1 MRFSVLGPL
10 FAEADDGT
18 PLALS
23 RPSQRATLA
32 VLLLYAAQPV
42 TKNLLIEALW
52 GDSPPGNADTALR
65 VRMRDARRALV
76 AADRIKTHPAG
87 YQIVVEPGELD
98 ADVFRSLVGRGRT
111 ALDHGNPEDAARLLE
126 QACRLWRAPPL
137 ADVPDTALTRTAV
150 TGLLA
155 QCRDA
160 REWLIDARL
169 ALGQHHQLLSQIRTV
184 IAADPLPEHPHVQL
198 MLALYRCGQKVA
210 ALDSYSRLRELTTR
224 EFGQDPGPEAR
235 ETLRRI
241 LDDSPALEVRSRAL
255 TLTVAGAAPQP
266 AWTPLR
272 QLPAPPPDFTGRVT
286 AIDALA
292 RRMSANAMAVTVLT
306 GPPGIGTTALAV
318 HAAHLAAGEF
328 PDGQLYVDLGGRRGN
343 RAPLEVL
350 GELLRSLGI
359 PSASVPDA
367 MAERA
372 ALYRSML
379 AGRRVLVLA
388 DDAAAAAQIRP
399 LLPGGRGSAVLVTSS
414 SRLADLEG
422 ARGVEL
428 GPLGQKEAVAMLGK
442 IVGDERLRADR
453 DAAVAIAGVCA
464 GLPLALRIAGAR
476 LAASPALR
484 AADLAAALTVPR
496 SLFDEL
502 VIGDLSVAGRLAAAW
517 QALEP
522 DAQHALWLLAH
533 ARQTS
538 SPPWLVKAVA
548 GGSPGTVRA
557 LADSC
562 LILQHPATGW
572 YSLAPLV
579 ESFALAQPTPWRG
592 ADGHP
597 LTGWLGLV
605 EYEDEYSCDEDTV
618 AAAGA

>member
-18 PLALS
+18 PLALR

-76 AADRIKTHPAG
+76 AADRIQTHPAG
-87 YQIVVEPGELD
+87 YQIVVRPGELD
-98 ADVFRSLVGRGRT
+98 ADVFRALVGRGRT
-111 ALDHGNPEDAARLLE
+111 ALDNGNAEDAARLLE

-137 ADVPDTALTRTAV
+137 ADVPDTPLTRTAV

-169 ALGQHHQLLSQIRTV
+169 ALGQHHELLSQIRAV

-235 ETLRRI
+235 ETLRQI
-241 LDDSPALEVRSRAL
+241 LDDSPALEVRPRVL
-255 TLTVAGAAPQP
+255 TLAGAAPQP

-272 QLPAPPPDFTGRVT
+272 QLPAPPPDFTGRVA

-292 RRMSANAMAVTVLT
+292 RRMPANAMAVTVLT
-306 GPPGIGTTALAV
+306 GPPGVGTTALAV
-318 HAAHLAAGEF
+318 QAAHLAAGEF
-328 PDGQLYVDLGGRRGN
+328 PDGQLYVDLGGKRGN

-350 GELLRSLGI
+350 GELLRSLGV
-359 PSASVPDA
+359 PAASLPDA

-379 AGRRVLVLA
+379 AGRRMLVLA
-388 DDAAAAAQIRP
+388 DDAATAAQVRP
-399 LLPGGRGSAVLVTSS
+399 LLPGAQGSAVLVTSS

-422 ARGVEL
+422 ALGIVV

-453 DAAVAIAGVCA
+453 DAAAAIAVACA

-484 AADLAAALTVPR
+484 PADLAAALAVPG
-496 SLFDEL
+496 SLLDEL

-533 ARQTS
+533 ARQAN
-538 SPPWLVKAVA
+538 SPPWLVKAVT

-579 ESFALAQPTPWRG
+579 ASFALAQPTPWRG

-605 EYEDEYSCDEDTV
+605 EYEDEYEYEDKA